1 MNSVYDVIEVLSAWR
16 GFTMKEVALR
26 AGLSYTTFASMMSR
40 RPVKIA
46 KRTLQSIGTV
56 FGTEWYTLLGS
67 DSELVPEFPPTTRYG
82 MRNINGERVC
92 AMMDEKAVHAAL
104 KRIIGDNYTRVLYK
118 VAAGKRA
125 LAERVET
132 STHSRIKDRRGQFDA
147 CVDLVFN
154 HLNDNGVIEAMRYL
168 LELAQNPK
176 YRTDA
181 AQPDTQ
187 REDEKL

>member
-46 KRTLQSIGTV
+46 KKTLQSIGGV
-56 FGTEWYTLLGS
+56 FDLEWYKLLGR
-67 DSELVPEFPPTTRYG
+67 ENEFAPIERRSA
-82 MRNINGERVC
+82 RNVNGERIC
-92 AMMDEKAVHAAL
+92 TMMDEQTVHAVL

-118 VAAGKRA
+118 AATGKRA
-125 LAERVET
+125 LTERVET

-176 YRTDA
+176 YHTDA

>member
-1 MNSVYDVIEVLSAWR
+1 MNSVYDVIEVLSVWR
-16 GFTMKEVALR
+16 GLTMKEVALR

-40 RPVKIA
+40 RPAKIA

-104 KRIIGDNYTRVLYK
+104 KQIIGDNYTRVLYK
-118 VAAGKRA
+118 AAAGKRA

>member
-1 MNSVYDVIEVLSAWR
+1 MNSVYDVIEVLSVWR
-16 GFTMKEVALR
+16 GLTMKEVALR

-92 AMMDEKAVHAAL
+92 AMMDEKTVHAAL

-118 VAAGKRA
+118 AATGKRA
-125 LAERVET
+125 LTERVGI
-132 STHSRIKDRRGQFDA
+132 STHSRIKDRRG
-147 CVDLVFN
+147 LVFN

-181 AQPDTQ
+181 VQPDTQ